1 MQKKFNMKIVKIRL
15 IIVVT
20 KVKLKY
26 SEKNSNYV
34 YVSFTIR
41 KSFIDTF
48 IKLMCNYIKKLFYL

>member
-1 MQKKFNMKIVKIRL
+1 MQKKFNMKIVKIKL
-15 IIVVT
+15 IFVVR

>member
-15 IIVVT
+15 IIVVR

-26 SEKNSNYV
+26 SEKHSNYV

-48 IKLMCNYIKKLFYL
+48 IKLMCNYI